1 MQPYGTATSLVWHAR
16 ASDVTDSW
24 VKGKRVLIDGNI
36 EGINKA
42 DALEALKSR
51 VNHFGEMIRGL
62 GGRARTSPWNAVFKA
77 LNVFPTYAD
86 GEFETI
92 QLNVFILIF

>member
-1 MQPYGTATSLVWHAR
+1 MEQPLHWWHAR

-36 EGINKA
+36 EGIGEA

-62 GGRARTSPWNAVFKA
+62 GGRTRTVHVNAVFKA
-77 LNVFPTYAD
+77 LNVFPTHTD
-86 GEFETI
+86 GEIEI
-92 QLNVFILIF
+92 N